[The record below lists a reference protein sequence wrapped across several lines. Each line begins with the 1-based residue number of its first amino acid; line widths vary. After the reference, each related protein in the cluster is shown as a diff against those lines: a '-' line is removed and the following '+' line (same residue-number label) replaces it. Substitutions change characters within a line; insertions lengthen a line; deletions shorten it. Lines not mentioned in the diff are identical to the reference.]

1 MRNWALLLTAVWLLG
16 VWGWA
21 GPRLEVEPEVYD
33 FGEVAEGLLVQAVF
47 TLTNVGDAPLVFTR
61 QPSTSCG
68 CTSAPLPKM
77 RLAPGESAKLVARFD
92 STGYGGHLVRK
103 YVYLYSNDP
112 AGGRKTLTITG
123 YVRDVAPYEGSASTL
138 YYGFYLLVDLRSP
151 EEYAR
156 GHLLGAINIPFSE
169 LPGWIDR
176 LPPRFAIYLYDESG
190 AQAAQAAQMLQDRGF
205 AAVRAI
211 SGGLLGWWNAVG
223 DAFFVWA
230 EGVEPTPPSGT
241 PYYGGYAVQPQYVA
255 RSYQLIV
262 DLRAPEEFAAGHFPG
277 AVNVDLHEIPAW
289 METLPDTGEGRLYI
303 WCVDEGGT
311 AACLAAQWL
320 RAHGYP
326 DARCLIGGLDQWRIR
341 YGDSLLWPEGSEEE

>member
-1 MRNWALLLTAVWLLG
+1 MKRGLLLVVGVLVLG
-16 VWGWA
+16 LFALA
-21 GPRLEVEPEVYD
+21 GPRLKADPELYD
-33 FGEVAEGLLVQAVF
+33 FGEVAEGLLVRAVF
-47 TLTNVGDAPLVFTR
+47 TLTNVGDAPLVFTH

-77 RLAPGESAKLVARFD
+77 QLAPGESVELVALFD
-92 STGYGGHLVRK
+92 STGFGGHKVRK
-103 YVYLYSNDP
+103 YVYVYSNDP
-112 AGGRKTLTITG
+112 AGERKTLTITG
-123 YVRDVAPYEGSASTL
+123 YVRDAAPYEGSASTL

-169 LPGWIDR
+169 LSGWIDR

-190 AQAAQAAQMLQDRGF
+190 AQAAQAAQMLQNRGF
-205 AAVRAI
+205 AAVRAL
-211 SGGLLGWWNAVG
+211 SGGLVGWWNAVG

-262 DLRAPEEFAAGHFPG
+262 DLRAPEAFAAGHFPG
-277 AVNVDLHEIPAW
+277 AVNVGLHEIPAW
-289 METLPDTGEGRLYI
+289 VETLPDTGEGRLYI
-303 WCVDEGGT
+303 WCVDEGGA
-311 AACLAAQWL
+311 AACQAAQWL

-326 DARCLIGGLDQWRIR
+326 DARCLIGGLGQWRIR
-341 YGDSLLWPEGSEEE
+341 YGDTLLWPGESEE